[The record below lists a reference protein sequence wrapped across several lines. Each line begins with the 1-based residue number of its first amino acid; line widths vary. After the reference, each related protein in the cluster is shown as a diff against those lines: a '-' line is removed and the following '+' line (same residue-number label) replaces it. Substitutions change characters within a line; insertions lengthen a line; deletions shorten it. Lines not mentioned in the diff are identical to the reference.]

1 MRCQLPCNLPPHFFT
16 PMVANTKTSKLPCSV
31 LLEHARPRISAIDAL
46 GYFHQGPSETLH
58 SMDCDLTCPNTGK
71 LPDHSPQIPW
81 LKHIY
86 ICMFIY
92 LSFRL
97 LTQRH
102 THIYMRV
109 CMYTVVD
116 VFKYIYLYHLTMYYV
131 PNKKGNQSFIHR
143 KPSLNNKTEILSNG
157 ATG

>member
-1 MRCQLPCNLPPHFFT
+1 MPAALQSPTALFHSHGCEYQDFQASLFCPPRARQT
-16 PMVANTKTSKLPCSV
+16 PYKRHWRSRLLSPGTVGNSPFDGLRPDMPQYWQTSRPQSTNTLIKT
-31 LLEHARPRISAIDAL
+31 
-46 GYFHQGPSETLH
+46 Y
-58 SMDCDLTCPNTGK
+58 
-71 LPDHSPQIPW
+71 
-81 LKHIY
+81 IY